1 MAKAI
6 KKKKPK
12 ATNTANATALFTE
25 EQMSV
30 MMKKV
35 MASMKEKYGD
45 QKKPKRQVHYE
56 SSSDSDNDSD
66 KHSSDK
72 LNLSSLEHTYI
83 FDNYKNMEAPTHK
96 LQDFNHYSAEII
108 VKIVDSKN
116 EIVPIRALLDT
127 GTSETLL
134 LKQFLSPNSPRGYKG
149 TPVKWKTL
157 GGNFITHRKAKI
169 QFAFP
174 ELSDK
179 KYVTWIVH
187 VDHHTNPTKSLYDM
201 IIGMDCMCS
210 LGIYIN
216 TEEKVINWEGNLI
229 PLKKRGEL
237 QDPILLQQ
245 IYLMT
250 INTSPVLIEAE
261 ECQ

>member
-1 MAKAI
+1 LEKNAKKRPANFDMAKAI

-12 ATNTANATALFTE
+12 ATNTANAMALFTE

-45 QKKPKRQVHYE
+45 QKKQKGQVHYE

-72 LNLSSLEHTYI
+72 LNLYSLKHTYI
-83 FDNYKNMEAPTHK
+83 FDNYN
-96 LQDFNHYSAEII
+96 
-108 VKIVDSKN
+108 SKN

-127 GTSETLL
+127 GTSETIL

-157 GGNFITHRKAKI
+157 GGNFITHRKAK
-169 QFAFP
+169 F
-174 ELSDK
+174 
-179 KYVTWIVH
+179 
-187 VDHHTNPTKSLYDM
+187 
-201 IIGMDCMCS
+201 
-210 LGIYIN
+210 
-216 TEEKVINWEGNLI
+216 NLCF
-229 PLKKRGEL
+229 L
-237 QDPILLQQ
+237 
-245 IYLMT
+245 
-250 INTSPVLIEAE
+250 N
-261 ECQ
+261 